1 MEVIKQKF
9 NRFKKIIFII
19 LLAFLVL
26 SFNLVNIDLA
36 KASTEMERY
45 IDSSDRIIEIVSNS
59 IITLPKLNMLGSG
72 VIANLV
78 FKVNKYSSFVND
90 YTQDIETEGE
100 ALFGDLMEGYRSTRK
115 LVFLAKSINNLSSAQ
130 QTAYE
135 LINTVDNYL
144 DEESST
150 IYNYNT
156 FKNSL
161 QEQKNLL
168 DNNFNALEILIS
180 NVISNV
186 NIERDS
192 YANDISNLFSL
203 RAQLKESADV
213 YLGVS
218 NEIISISEDIIKNE
232 TNNFSSDHGSDHGM

>member
-161 QEQKNLL
+161 QEHEL
-168 DNNFNALEILIS
+168 S
-180 NVISNV
+180 H
-186 NIERDS
+186 
-192 YANDISNLFSL
+192 LFSYH
-203 RAQLKESADV
+203 RHS
-213 YLGVS
+213 G
-218 NEIISISEDIIKNE
+218 
-232 TNNFSSDHGSDHGM
+232 